1 MSHQS
6 LWLFWSIFT
15 AHGWI
20 MWNSQLEQIWH
31 QLFQEGIKNCFP
43 CDHCMGITYKTKH
56 LHVRHLNKSLRL
68 VLSRRILPQVKAYCK
83 YSWIEVKD
91 LFYVLFQR
99 LSEGWSEDVSDV
111 WPEPN
116 YKSTGAGEVPKAIL
130 QGLCCPIEWSL
141 EGNWLEVHKFCMSHI
156 STSGA
161 ERRSMETT
169 VWKNQ
174 DWIENGV
181 ASGARLLLNALADA
195 MLYDFVLF
203 RV

>member
-83 YSWIEVKD
+83 YSELKWKISFMSYFRDCLKVEVKMWAMSGQSQTTS
-91 LFYVLFQR
+91 LQVPEKFLKPFFK
-99 LSEGWSEDVSDV
+99 VSV
-111 WPEPN
+111 AQLNE
-116 YKSTGAGEVPKAIL
+116 A
-130 QGLCCPIEWSL
+130 
-141 EGNWLEVHKFCMSHI
+141 
-156 STSGA
+156 
-161 ERRSMETT
+161 
-169 VWKNQ
+169 WKVI
-174 DWIENGV
+174 D
-181 ASGARLLLNALADA
+181 
-195 MLYDFVLF
+195 
-203 RV
+203 